1 MDILPALAVTLFPL
15 TVPPRI
21 TVSFPLERDAVS
33 FAVMSDGVW
42 VIVVSSICP
51 FPFP

>member
-1 MDILPALAVTLFPL
+1 MSAVTLFPL
-15 TVPPRI
+15 MIPPLMV
-21 TVSFPLERDAVS
+21 VSFPPERATVF

-42 VIVVSSICP
+42 VRVVSSVCP

>member
-15 TVPPRI
+15 MIPPLMV
-21 TVSFPLERDAVS
+21 VSFPLERDAVF

-42 VIVVSSICP
+42 VRVVSSICS